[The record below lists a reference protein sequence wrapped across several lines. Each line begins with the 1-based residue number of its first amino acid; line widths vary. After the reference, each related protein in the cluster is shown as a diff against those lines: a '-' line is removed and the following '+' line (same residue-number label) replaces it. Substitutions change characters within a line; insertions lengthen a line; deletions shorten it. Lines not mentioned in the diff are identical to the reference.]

1 MSTTRHEDGEP
12 SALHWAKSAQVAIA
26 TAHRRMAVK
35 AEALVERLGLSYESL
50 LGLRFAINVFLAGA
64 IVWFTLLPFGDKNP
78 MWAIASMVAA
88 ADPAPEQAVRL
99 FRSRLTN
106 VVVGC
111 VVGFSLL
118 LVGGRSHWMV
128 PFSLAVAVL
137 ISSYFVRVHTMWRQ
151 APISAA
157 LVIAAGVVGSS
168 TTAGVGRG
176 LQKVAEV
183 LFGCLVGVLVS
194 RLMSKVWLVRPKK
207 VATADASQIPI
218 PNPSTDD

>member
-1 MSTTRHEDGEP
+1 MSTTRHKDGQP
-12 SALHWAKSAQVAIA
+12 SPPVGQSAQVAIA

-111 VVGFSLL
+111 VVVFSLL

-137 ISSYFVRVHTMWRQ
+137 ISSYFVRVQTMWRQ